1 MYDVKQHYND
11 SNSNNDNDNNNTGYN
26 KWSRRFLSQ
35 SSS

>member
-26 KWSRRFLSQ
+26 KWSRMVLSQ
-35 SSS
+35 SSP